1 MPRFEFEYWLIQV
14 KNEIERQKIGLVL
27 SDLKG
32 MLKNFK
38 IKKEVGS
45 IKEIEDQMVKVAE
58 VVTKTFE
65 YERVRNQ
72 QLVGELL
79 GFLDRLGK
87 YFQEFLKRE
96 EQQKN
101 KTI

>member
-38 IKKEVGS
+38 ITKDVSS

-101 KTI
+101 KTM